1 MSCEISF
8 AWKQGLIIGA
18 AAALTI
24 STAQVQGQEKRSPPS
39 VSEAKVVRSTL
50 GVAPANSSSEP
61 VKADSAYIIG
71 PGDVLAINVWNE
83 PEVTGKVPVRT
94 DGKISVPLAGEIQ
107 ASGLTP
113 DSLQASISK
122 KLNEFV
128 KEPAVTVVVE
138 EMNSR
143 QFNVLGEVQHP
154 GSFPLIRPT
163 RVLDALAQAGGFRDF
178 AKVTKIYVL
187 RRTPAGGSLK
197 LPFNY
202 KRVTQGE
209 DIQDDVELQAGDTV
223 IVP

>member
-1 MSCEISF
+1 MSREFSRL
-8 AWKQGLIIGA
+8 WKRSLILGLA
-18 AAALTI
+18 AGLTI
-24 STAQVQGQEKRSPPS
+24 TAAHAQKQE
-39 VSEAKVVRSTL
+39 
-50 GVAPANSSSEP
+50 SSSRPGEAVTAVRMAHTPSTEMIPTDP
-61 VKADSAYIIG
+61 VKTESAYVIG
-71 PGDVLAINVWNE
+71 PGDLLAINVWNE

-113 DSLQASISK
+113 DRLQVAIAQ

-128 KEPAVTVVVE
+128 KQPAVTVVVE

-143 QFNVLGEVQHP
+143 QFNVLGGVEHP
-154 GSFPLIRPT
+154 GSFQLTRPT

-187 RRTPAGGSLK
+187 RRTLSGTTVK
-197 LPFNY
+197 FPFNY
-202 KRVTQGE
+202 KKVTQGKA
-209 DIQDDVELQAGDTV
+209 DQDNVELQAGDTV